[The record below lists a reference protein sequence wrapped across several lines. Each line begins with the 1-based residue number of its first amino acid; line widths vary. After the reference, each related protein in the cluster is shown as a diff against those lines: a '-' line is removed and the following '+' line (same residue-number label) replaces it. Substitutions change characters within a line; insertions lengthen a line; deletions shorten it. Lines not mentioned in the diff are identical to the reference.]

1 MDVNI
6 EKLKKQY
13 IRNKQI
19 IEALKIENKLIAS
32 FLDLFEIKTEEF
44 IKNGK
49 QKNRQYGRKKAGKEA
64 KTKS

>member
-19 IEALKIENKLIAS
+19 IEALKVENKLIAS
-32 FLDLFEIKTEEF
+32 FLDLFEIKTEEI
-44 IKNGK
+44 IKNDK
-49 QKNRQYGRKKAGKEA
+49 QKSRQYGRKKAGKET
-64 KTKS
+64 KTKG